1 MNRPLPL
8 EVARRKI
15 RVVQKARRIWD
26 GFEDAT
32 QHYVTSDSSRWHSN
46 QYYWERFAPQM
57 REHLARLSSDLNRI
71 YSNATFKMTSFLGA
85 GPIGIDHF
93 VFHADFEFGRTCL
106 IQLEGRYRQLEEQS
120 MEAERLRILSYLAQQ
135 EESRPHVP
143 VEAEDVAKAL
153 GIDVRRTKRQLRLLR
168 NDGQVKLA
176 ESHGDHVVAIITEEG
191 HWLLD
196 EGPRAGR
203 AEKIEVHV
211 EQMVM
216 GDNLG
221 VQASGEGQIV
231 IQQQQPGLG
240 EIAPLVTAFIEAVD
254 SSPATAEEKQDAA
267 LDANQLLLEARK
279 ARPDKGSLL
288 QKVGVIATWAQ
299 ALSLGPTG
307 AAIVERIRDIVQA
320 LS

>member
-1 MNRPLPL
+1 MNGPVPTDVL
-8 EVARRKI
+8 RRKI
-15 RVVQKARRIWD
+15 AIVRKARRIWD

-32 QHYVTSDSSRWHSN
+32 QHYVTTDGSRWFRN
-46 QYYWERFAPQM
+46 QDYWERLAPQM

-71 YSNATFKMTSFLGA
+71 QSNATFEMTWFLGA
-85 GPIGIDHF
+85 GPLGIDNS
-93 VFHADFEFGRTCL
+93 VFQAKFEFGRSCL
-106 IQLEGRYRQLEEQS
+106 IELEGRYRQLEEQS
-120 MEAERLRILSYLAQQ
+120 MEAERRRILSYLAQQ
-135 EESRPHVP
+135 EESRPNELI
-143 VEAEDVAKAL
+143 EADEVAEAL

-168 NDGQVKLA
+168 NDGQVELKEAL
-176 ESHGDHVVAIITEEG
+176 GDDVAAIITEEG
-191 HWLLD
+191 HRLLE
-196 EGPRAGR
+196 EGPRASR
-203 AEKIEVHV
+203 AEKIGVYV

-231 IQQQQPGLG
+231 IQQQPGLG
-240 EIAPLVTAFIEAVD
+240 GMAPLVTAFIEAVN

-267 LDANQLLLEARK
+267 LDANQLLLEARR

-307 AAIVERIRDIVQA
+307 AAIVDRIHDIIQA
-320 LS
+320 VR